1 MQQERKKLPNFAA
14 GMKKCCHIMLSLLL
28 SMTILFIGSG
38 VTITRCAHTG
48 TLKVMTVF
56 DSGAMGNM
64 SCSMRSASPLCSAKN
79 APCMTVEHMELSP
92 TNMAQTVNYD
102 FHVIQPLLVVL
113 PSLVAE
119 WLVITKNK
127 AEVRF
132 APEVWKS
139 PPRDYLNLIQVLL
152 I

>member
-1 MQQERKKLPNFAA
+1 MCIFAA
-14 GMKKCCHIMLSLLL
+14 EMKKFCHIVLSVLL

-56 DSGAMGNM
+56 NSGAMGDM
-64 SCSMRSASPLCSAKN
+64 SCSMN
-79 APCMTVEHMELSP
+79 APCMSTEHVELSP
-92 TNMAQTVNYD
+92 TNLAQTVNYD
-102 FHVIQPLLVVL
+102 FHVFQPLLAVL

-119 WLVITKNK
+119 WLVTTESK
-127 AEVRF
+127 AEVPF
-132 APEVWKS
+132 IPEVWKS
-139 PPRDYLNLIQVLL
+139 PPRDYLNFIQVLL

>member
-1 MQQERKKLPNFAA
+1 
-14 GMKKCCHIMLSLLL
+14 MKKFCHIMLSVLL
-28 SMTILFIGSG
+28 SMTILYIGSG

-56 DSGAMGNM
+56 NSGAMGDM
-64 SCSMRSASPLCSAKN
+64 SCNMN
-79 APCMTVEHMELSP
+79 APCMTVEHVELSP
-92 TNMAQTVNYD
+92 TNMAQTVSYD
-102 FHVIQPLLVVL
+102 FHVFQPLLALL

-119 WLVITKNK
+119 WFVVTENK
-127 AEVRF
+127 TEVQF

>member
-1 MQQERKKLPNFAA
+1 MQQDRRKTPIFAA
-14 GMKKCCHIMLSLLL
+14 GMKKCCHIMLSVLL

-56 DSGAMGNM
+56 NSGAMGDM
-64 SCSMRSASPLCSAKN
+64 SCNMN
-79 APCMTVEHMELSP
+79 APCMTVEHVELSP
-92 TNMAQTVNYD
+92 TNVVQTVSYD
-102 FHVIQPLLVVL
+102 FHVFQPLIAVL

-119 WLVITKNK
+119 WFVMTENK
-127 AEVRF
+127 AEVQF

>member
-1 MQQERKKLPNFAA
+1 MQDYEIICIFAA
-14 GMKKCCHIMLSLLL
+14 EMKKFSHILLSVLL

-56 DSGAMGNM
+56 NSGAMGDM
-64 SCSMRSASPLCSAKN
+64 SCSMN
-79 APCMTVEHMELSP
+79 APCMTMEHVELSP
-92 TNMAQTVNYD
+92 TNIAQTVTYD
-102 FHVIQPLLVVL
+102 FHVFQPLLAVL

-119 WLVITKNK
+119 WFVVTENK
-127 AEVRF
+127 AEVQF

-139 PPRDYLNLIQVLL
+139 PPRDYLNFIQVLL

>member
-1 MQQERKKLPNFAA
+1 MQDYEIICIFAA
-14 GMKKCCHIMLSLLL
+14 EMKKFSHILLSVLL

-56 DSGAMGNM
+56 NSGAMGDM
-64 SCSMRSASPLCSAKN
+64 SCSMN
-79 APCMTVEHMELSP
+79 APSMTMEHEELSP
-92 TNMAQTVNYD
+92 TNMAQTVTYD
-102 FHVIQPLLVVL
+102 FHVFQPLLAVL

-119 WLVITKNK
+119 WFVVTENK
-127 AEVRF
+127 AEVQF

-139 PPRDYLNLIQVLL
+139 PPRDYLNFIQVLL

>member
-1 MQQERKKLPNFAA
+1 
-14 GMKKCCHIMLSLLL
+14 MKKCSHIMLSLLL
-28 SMTILFIGSG
+28 SMTILFIGNG
-38 VTITRCAHTG
+38 VNLMRCAHTG

-56 DSGAMGNM
+56 NSGAMDGMGCNM
-64 SCSMRSASPLCSAKN
+64 NSD
-79 APCMTVEHMELSP
+79 CMTMEHVELSP

-102 FHVIQPLLVVL
+102 FHVFQPLLAVL

-119 WLVITKNK
+119 WQVTTENK
-127 AEVRF
+127 VEVHF

-139 PPRDYLNLIQVLL
+139 PPRDYLNFIQVLL

>member
-1 MQQERKKLPNFAA
+1 MRIFAA
-14 GMKKCCHIMLSLLL
+14 EMKKSCHIVLSVLL

-56 DSGAMGNM
+56 NSGAMGDM
-64 SCSMRSASPLCSAKN
+64 SCSMN
-79 APCMTVEHMELSP
+79 APCMSTEHVELSP
-92 TNMAQTVNYD
+92 TNLAQTVNYD
-102 FHVIQPLLVVL
+102 FHVFQPLLAVL

-119 WLVITKNK
+119 WLVTTESK
-127 AEVRF
+127 AEVPF
-132 APEVWKS
+132 VSEVWKS
-139 PPRDYLNLIQVLL
+139 PPRDYLNFIQVLL